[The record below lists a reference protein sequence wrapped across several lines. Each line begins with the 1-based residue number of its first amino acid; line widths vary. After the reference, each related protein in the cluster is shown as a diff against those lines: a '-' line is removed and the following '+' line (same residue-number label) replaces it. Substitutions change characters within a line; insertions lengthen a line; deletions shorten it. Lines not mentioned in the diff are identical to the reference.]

1 MLEVMNRMFRRLSII
16 LHLIIKLSVKGFFFS
31 VCFGF
36 GSSILRWTNEKK
48 LKMRATHAPKLETIT
63 ESNKN
68 IGMLMMSVGTDVVD
82 ESVSESVDDD
92 DTDG

>member
-48 LKMRATHAPKLETIT
+48 LKMKMDFGET
-63 ESNKN
+63 SNKYLLCLL
-68 IGMLMMSVGTDVVD
+68 I
-82 ESVSESVDDD
+82 ESVMADERAVGRDFEAREERA
-92 DTDG
+92 